1 MDATGL
7 ILECVV
13 EAGYNLR
20 LQQALRDFA
29 NIMDMHFVQAA
40 TLLTFPPGVK
50 LLPGRASLPMLGQ
63 SAAPIQALW
72 VFAHL
77 ANTVDGYYDTHT
89 TMPPTDIIQSYQDVQ
104 GYWGYS
110 TQLFDGTR
118 RLAPEAHLRPS
129 GRCGPYNL
137 RRVLKKQALPR
148 PDGGIFVTL
157 HFGESSQSILLPA
170 GSLLLQFLAE
180 AGLDPTAPTLSVGH
194 VQLHQDARL
203 WHSWDLWV
211 TTYGSGPDT
220 TTLGLSSLALF
231 GGAFDLFALL
241 HNRPPLHCRAIDL
254 QLGPLWSF
262 NGDPDQSEVFVF
274 LLHNHHWTIV
284 SMQSDHDT
292 LHCQHYDGLAGTAS
306 AQAAF
311 AYCLDQATLSG
322 QLLRF
327 TSSRLI
333 TQLSPHTCG
342 TVALLHLALC
352 LGLHHI
358 CPQPQLAR
366 SSYSM
371 LPLPAT
377 MQALSP
383 STGIS
388 TDQHPTISDMH
399 HHLVLLD
406 LCWRDQHAYHQA
418 PIGLGPGGD
427 DQQLLDQLR
436 RLLAEKGVLDDR
448 ADERAH
454 LALKMIGHNEVTTA
468 LRGQGKKGIAFGGL
482 QQLAPFLREGKII
495 SEAHSKCKLRFP
507 ATYIATAEP
516 LLIQGSLI
524 SLGKGAI
531 SRNIDHQ
538 HTMEVVSTQTLRLT
552 IYRDDWPHN
561 WSVFQERPIR
571 ALLEAVPVLQ
581 LCKASGCGTDCMKFH
596 APADELLE
604 VLLLDI
610 WSRSWLANNGKFCA
624 PSEATSFSVLVRVP
638 KCAERSIQKASGASG
653 FYAEPRSH
661 CGKLADEAY
670 GAIWLPGFNLMD
682 ALHKL
687 CIVDHAICVCRIH
700 SKYGLRFSAEHHA
713 DAFSHLRP
721 TDTFVSSKIHSIYR
735 IYPLPF
741 GTQRSNLQHLLSKWS
756 WDAKV
761 LHAAG
766 GGSEGAA
773 WEVGS
778 HLPPP
783 SHVMQGSFGDAA
795 ITLVKHV
802 SRVTP
807 QALVLATP
815 STRQHIR
822 GGNTS
827 TGNISNGGQQA
838 SASNTQAA
846 PADPWLVKDPWGG
859 SQSSHNPDRLQQL
872 ETRLKA
878 DFAAHVQAHVN
889 QHPSMEIDDSD
900 QRQQDDM
907 RMQRMEVSIQE
918 LQRQNQRFDA
928 FFGEIQATTCHQGNR
943 IENLQAQ
950 LEKQHK
956 EVEFLRNDLRHE
968 VATLKDGQNALQDH
982 IGRGFANME
991 ALLEKRPRMG

>member
-1 MDATGL
+1 
-7 ILECVV
+7 
-13 EAGYNLR
+13 
-20 LQQALRDFA
+20 
-29 NIMDMHFVQAA
+29 
-40 TLLTFPPGVK
+40 
-50 LLPGRASLPMLGQ
+50 
-63 SAAPIQALW
+63 
-72 VFAHL
+72 
-77 ANTVDGYYDTHT
+77 
-89 TMPPTDIIQSYQDVQ
+89 MPPTDIIQSYQDLLLNQVHDLLPWDRAGTPISVEVISSEDEPPIPLRVCAPTTVGQLLRAEDVQ
-104 GYWGYS
+104 GHWGYS

-194 VQLHQDARL
+194 VQLHQNARL
-203 WHSWDLWV
+203 WHSCDLWV
-211 TTYGSGPDT
+211 TTPLYGSGPDT

-231 GGAFDLFALL
+231 GGAFDLFAIL

-436 RLLAEKGVLDDR
+436 RLLAEKGVPDDR

-468 LRGQGKKGIAFGGL
+468 LRGAQPWQALKAYASRPKTSFRLIKADELQSKIKQRAHSKFRVQPADKTRKSRPRPLEETPLAVNPSQLSLIKQSFTDDKGTALEQIPFESIGQGKKGIAFGGL

-495 SEAHSKCKLRFP
+495 SEEALGVLTPTPLPAELRGALQVQDLRFP

-596 APADELLE
+596 APVDELLE

-653 FYAEPRSH
+653 FYAEPRSR

-687 CIVDHAICVCRIH
+687 CIADHAICVCRIH

-802 SRVTP
+802 SRATP

-889 QHPSMEIDDSD
+889 QHPSMEI
-900 QRQQDDM
+900 
-907 RMQRMEVSIQE
+907 E
-918 LQRQNQRFDA
+918 
-928 FFGEIQATTCHQGNR
+928 G
-943 IENLQAQ
+943 
-950 LEKQHK
+950 
-956 EVEFLRNDLRHE
+956 
-968 VATLKDGQNALQDH
+968 
-982 IGRGFANME
+982 
-991 ALLEKRPRMG
+991 

>member
-1 MDATGL
+1 
-7 ILECVV
+7 
-13 EAGYNLR
+13 
-20 LQQALRDFA
+20 
-29 NIMDMHFVQAA
+29 
-40 TLLTFPPGVK
+40 
-50 LLPGRASLPMLGQ
+50 
-63 SAAPIQALW
+63 
-72 VFAHL
+72 
-77 ANTVDGYYDTHT
+77 
-89 TMPPTDIIQSYQDVQ
+89 DVQ

-454 LALKMIGHNEVTTA
+454 LALKMIGHNELSLIKQSFTDDKGTA
-468 LRGQGKKGIAFGGL
+468 LEQIPFESLGQGKKGIAFGGAL
-482 QQLAPFLREGKII
+482 QVQD
-495 SEAHSKCKLRFP
+495 LRFP

-538 HTMEVVSTQTLRLT
+538 HTMEV
-552 IYRDDWPHN
+552 
-561 WSVFQERPIR
+561 
-571 ALLEAVPVLQ
+571 
-581 LCKASGCGTDCMKFH
+581 ASGCGTDCMKFH
-596 APADELLE
+596 APVDELLE

-624 PSEATSFSVLVRVP
+624 PSE
-638 KCAERSIQKASGASG
+638 
-653 FYAEPRSH
+653 
-661 CGKLADEAY
+661 
-670 GAIWLPGFNLMD
+670 
-682 ALHKL
+682 
-687 CIVDHAICVCRIH
+687 
-700 SKYGLRFSAEHHA
+700 
-713 DAFSHLRP
+713 
-721 TDTFVSSKIHSIYR
+721 
-735 IYPLPF
+735 
-741 GTQRSNLQHLLSKWS
+741 
-756 WDAKV
+756 
-761 LHAAG
+761 
-766 GGSEGAA
+766 
-773 WEVGS
+773 
-778 HLPPP
+778 
-783 SHVMQGSFGDAA
+783 
-795 ITLVKHV
+795 
-802 SRVTP
+802 
-807 QALVLATP
+807 
-815 STRQHIR
+815 
-822 GGNTS
+822 
-827 TGNISNGGQQA
+827 
-838 SASNTQAA
+838 
-846 PADPWLVKDPWGG
+846 
-859 SQSSHNPDRLQQL
+859 
-872 ETRLKA
+872 
-878 DFAAHVQAHVN
+878 
-889 QHPSMEIDDSD
+889 
-900 QRQQDDM
+900 
-907 RMQRMEVSIQE
+907 
-918 LQRQNQRFDA
+918 
-928 FFGEIQATTCHQGNR
+928 
-943 IENLQAQ
+943 
-950 LEKQHK
+950 
-956 EVEFLRNDLRHE
+956 
-968 VATLKDGQNALQDH
+968 
-982 IGRGFANME
+982 
-991 ALLEKRPRMG
+991 